1 MNDIDCLV
9 RAEQSAQDGRLVQG
23 ISIDEYIIKIKEK
36 AEFLFH
42 YIDGRCA
49 GFVAFYCND
58 PQVKQVF
65 ITLLLVA
72 PDFRGRKVA
81 SALLGGVFSLARSRG
96 FETCQLEVNN
106 DNVVAVHL
114 YEKFGFRSV
123 LSEGA
128 RSKMLCVL

>member
-1 MNDIDCLV
+1 MNEIDWLV
-9 RAEQSAQDGRLVQG
+9 KTEQAAQSGRFIQGVLV
-23 ISIDEYIIKIKEK
+23 DEYLNKIKK
-36 AEFLFH
+36 SAEFLIH
-42 YIDGRCA
+42 YINGGCA

-58 PQVKQVF
+58 PQAKQVF

-96 FETCQLEVNN
+96 FATCHLEVNS
-106 DNVVAVHL
+106 DNYAAIHL

-123 LSEGA
+123 MSEDS
-128 RSKMLCVL
+128 RSKMVCVL